1 MIQRMGIG
9 AVLRVAYIAE
19 IVGKAGISVVKKLLR
34 EKKQEWG
41 VDFVIANGNG
51 VTNGYGLGRNHAA
64 YLRKLG
70 IDLFTMGDA
79 AFFKKDLVEQ
89 LDKLPYVV
97 RPANISP
104 RAPGNGVRVQRL
116 PGAKIAVAVLLGQS
130 GFGRLQGDSPLQA
143 ALELADTLR
152 RETPYV
158 VFDIH
163 AQASAEKI
171 ALFRALDGKCS
182 AVLGSHTRVQTAD
195 AQLSPAGTGFICD
208 AGRTGSLDSVGG
220 CEVAGKIAEYRTGI
234 PDWTREAWENPVFQG
249 VLLDLDESGSCKSI
263 EAFNVPCVEC
273 VNDGYGK
280 SGQD

>member
-1 MIQRMGIG
+1 METGDG
-9 AVLRVAYIAE
+9 LRVAYIAE
-19 IVGKAGISVVKKLLR
+19 IVGKAGICVVKKLLR
-34 EKKQEWG
+34 DKRREWG
-41 VDFVIANGNG
+41 ADVVLANGNG
-51 VTNGYGLGRNHAA
+51 ATNGYGLGRNHAA

-104 RAPGNGVRVQRL
+104 SAPGQGVRIQRL
-116 PGAKIAVAVLLGQS
+116 PGSKLALAVLLGQS
-130 GFGRLQGDSPLQA
+130 GFGRMQGDSPLQA
-143 ALELADTLR
+143 ALELADSLR

-158 VFDIH
+158 IFDIH

-195 AQLSPAGTGFICD
+195 AQISASGTGFICD

-220 CEVAGKIAEYRTGI
+220 SEISGKIAEYRTGI
-234 PDWTREAWENPVFQG
+234 PDWTREAWGRPVMQG
-249 VLLDLDESGSCKSI
+249 VLLDLDEKGACTSI
-263 EAFNVPCVEC
+263 EAFSVPCAEC
-273 VNDGYGK
+273 VNEGYGK
-280 SGQD
+280 SSQD